1 MITDRQSP
9 NFSARPPGF
18 DIDLLILHYTGM
30 GSCKDA
36 IDRLCDPEAKVSS
49 HYLID
54 EDGTV
59 HQLVTEDKTA
69 WHAGQ
74 SCWEGKIGMNQR
86 SVGIELVNP
95 GHEHGYRDFPE
106 AQMTALEKLC
116 QQVLSRHPIPRR
128 QVLGHSDIAP
138 MRKDDPGELFPWERL
153 AKQGI
158 GLWPQQTDMEPV
170 PAQIRDVQNAL
181 RSIGYCIPVDGQ
193 DSPVY
198 RAILKAFQRHWRPKK
213 VDGSADKATR
223 QMIAAVQVA
232 IQADM
237 AANPPKGG
245 ACDH

>member
-30 GSCKDA
+30 GSAQAA

-95 GHEHGYRDFPE
+95 GHENGYRDFPE
-106 AQMTALEKLC
+106 AQIGAL
-116 QQVLSRHPIPRR
+116 
-128 QVLGHSDIAP
+128 
-138 MRKDDPGELFPWERL
+138 
-153 AKQGI
+153 
-158 GLWPQQTDMEPV
+158 GL
-170 PAQIRDVQNAL
+170 R
-181 RSIGYCIPVDGQ
+181 
-193 DSPVY
+193 
-198 RAILKAFQRHWRPKK
+198 
-213 VDGSADKATR
+213 
-223 QMIAAVQVA
+223 
-232 IQADM
+232 
-237 AANPPKGG
+237 
-245 ACDH
+245 